1 MIKKYLDIVRD
12 ENLLDVNIAKR
23 ILKNIL
29 DALRNL
35 KKFS

>member
-12 ENLLDVNIAKR
+12 ENMLDENIAKR

-29 DALRNL
+29 EALRNF
-35 KKFS
+35 KKVS